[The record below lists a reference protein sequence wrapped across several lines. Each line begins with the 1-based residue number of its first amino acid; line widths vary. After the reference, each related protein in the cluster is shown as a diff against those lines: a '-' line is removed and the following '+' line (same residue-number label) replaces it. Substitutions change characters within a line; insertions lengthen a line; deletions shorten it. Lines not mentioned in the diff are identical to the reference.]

1 MPKEEREPL
10 FIEMFRGAKPFEE
23 GVYYKSET
31 FQKMEYV
38 FAFWDIEL
46 IKRLDGEGRE
56 AERKKVSL
64 RASMETYRDY
74 HYFVQGIDCLIEYLR
89 TRLPEL
95 DQLIEGVHT
104 EDTEKEPL

>member
-31 FQKMEYV
+31 FQKMEYEY
-38 FAFWDIEL
+38 AFWDIEL